1 MHTLKEL
8 YKAIGQKLPHSA
20 GSDAELAGITADSRK
35 VQPGWVFVAEKGVAV
50 DGHDFIGK
58 AVENG
63 AAAVVCERLPEDPAA
78 DVAWIKVDDSV
89 KTMGELASWWYGY
102 PSQKLTLVGVT
113 GTNGKTTIAT
123 LLYEMA
129 RLMGEKAGLISTVV
143 NKIDLRSETSTH
155 TTPDPLT
162 INRLLH
168 EMVEAGCSFCAM
180 EVSSH
185 ACAQRR
191 IHGLCFAGGIFTNL
205 TRDHLDYHGTF
216 DNYLKAKK
224 SFFDS
229 LTPDAFALTNA
240 DDRNGSVML
249 QNCKARCSDYSV
261 RTAAKF
267 RGKTI
272 ENRLDGMTMSFDGTE
287 VETPFVGR
295 FNASNLTAVYA
306 ASILAGWDKEDVL
319 RSLSSLCP
327 VDGRMQTIHSTDGR
341 TAVVDYAHTPDA
353 LANVLSTIAEVAGE
367 GAIITVTG
375 AGGDRDKGKRPLM
388 AAEAVKYS
396 DMVIITSDNPRN
408 ERPED
413 IAADM
418 LAGVAPERRGKVT
431 VIIDRKD
438 AIRKALESAGPGDV
452 VLVAGKGHETY
463 QITGNE
469 KHHFDDREVVRQV
482 FQTTQKG

>member
-1 MHTLKEL
+1 MKP
-8 YKAIGQKLPHSA
+8 PHSA
-20 GSDAELAGITADSRK
+20 HTGMELKGITADSRK

-50 DGHDFIGK
+50 DGHDFIMK
-58 AVENG
+58 AIDNG
-63 AAAVVCERLPEDPAA
+63 AAAVVGERMPENTA
-78 DVAWIKVDDSV
+78 VNVEQVKVDDSV
-89 KTMGELASWWYGY
+89 AALGELASWWYGY
-102 PSQKLTLVGVT
+102 PSHKLTLVGVT

-129 RLMGEKAGLISTVV
+129 HNMGEKAGLISTVV
-143 NKIDLRSETSTH
+143 NKIDLRSEPSTH

-162 INRLLH
+162 INRLLG
-168 EMVEAGCSFCAM
+168 EMVEEGCTFCAM

-191 IHGLCFAGGIFTNL
+191 IHGLRFDGGIFTNL

-216 DNYLKAKK
+216 DNYLRAKK

-229 LTPDAFALTNA
+229 LSPDAFALTNA

-261 RTAAKF
+261 RGAATF
-267 RGKTI
+267 RGKVI
-272 ENRLDGMTMSFDGTE
+272 ESRIDGMTISFDGTE

-295 FNASNLTAVYA
+295 FNASNLEAVYA
-306 ASILAGWDKEDVL
+306 ASILTGWDREDVL
-319 RSLSSLCP
+319 RSLSSLRP
-327 VDGRMQTIHSTDGR
+327 VDGRMQTLHSADGR

-353 LANVLSTIAEVAGE
+353 LANVLSTIAEVAGD

-418 LAGVAPERRGKVT
+418 LAGVEPGMRGMVN
-431 VIIDRKD
+431 VIIDREE
-438 AIRKALESAGPGDV
+438 AIMKALDMAQPGDV

-463 QITGNE
+463 QITGTE
-469 KHHFDDREVVRQV
+469 KRHFDDREVVRRG
-482 FQTTQKG
+482 FMTNMKK

>member
-1 MHTLKEL
+1 MHTIEDL
-8 YKAIGQKLPHSA
+8 YKALGLKLPHPA
-20 GSDAELAGITADSRK
+20 PAAMELAGITADSRQVK
-35 VQPGWVFVAEKGVAV
+35 PGWVFVAEKGVAV

-58 AVENG
+58 AVDSG
-63 AAAVVCERLPEDPAA
+63 AAAVVCERLPEKPHGN
-78 DVAWIKVDDSV
+78 VVWIKVADSV
-89 KTMGELASWWYGY
+89 AALGELASWWYGY
-102 PSQKLTLVGVT
+102 PSHKLTLVGIT

-129 RLMGEKAGLISTVV
+129 REMGEKSGLISTVV
-143 NKIDLRSETSTH
+143 NRIDLLSEPSTH

-168 EMVEAGCSFCAM
+168 QMAEAGCTFCAM

-191 IHGLCFAGGIFTNL
+191 IHALKFAGGVFTNL

-216 DNYLKAKK
+216 DNYLRAKK

-229 LTPDAFALTNA
+229 LPADAFALTNA
-240 DDRNGSVML
+240 DDRNGAVML
-249 QNCKARCSDYSV
+249 QNCKARCADYSV
-261 RTAAKF
+261 RGAATF
-267 RGKTI
+267 RSKVI
-272 ENRLDGMTMSFDGTE
+272 ESRIDGMTMTFDGTE
-287 VETPFVGR
+287 METPFVGR

-306 ASILAGWDKEDVL
+306 ASMLIGWDREDVL
-319 RSLSSLCP
+319 RGLSKLLP
-327 VDGRMQTIHSTDGR
+327 VAGRMETIRSSDGR
-341 TAVVDYAHTPDA
+341 TAIVDYAHTPDA
-353 LANVLSTIAEVAGE
+353 LANVLATITDVAAG

-396 DMVIITSDNPRN
+396 DMVVITSDNPRS
-408 ERPED
+408 ESPAD

-418 LAGVAPERRGKVT
+418 LAGVAPEQRGKVE
-431 VIIDRKD
+431 VILDREE
-438 AIRKALESAGPGDV
+438 AIRHAIAMAGPTDV

-463 QITGNE
+463 QIIGGETR
-469 KHHFDDREVVRQV
+469 HFDDREVVRQG
-482 FQTTQKG
+482 FADIKP

>member
-1 MHTLKEL
+1 MHTLHNL
-8 YKAIGQKLPHSA
+8 YKALGMPVAHSA
-20 GSDAELAGITADSRK
+20 DLPLAGLTADSRK

-50 DGHDFIGK
+50 DGHSFIGK
-58 AVENG
+58 AIEAG
-63 AAAVVCERLPEDPAA
+63 AVAVVCEHLPENPSPQ
-78 DVAWIKVDDSV
+78 VAWVKVADSV
-89 KTMGELASWWYGY
+89 KALGELASWWYGY
-102 PSQKLTLVGVT
+102 PSHKLTLIGVT

-129 RLMGEKAGLISTVV
+129 REMGEKAGLISTVV
-143 NKIDLRSETSTH
+143 NKIDLRSEPSTH

-168 EMVEAGCSFCAM
+168 AMTEAGCTFCAM

-191 IHGLCFAGGIFTNL
+191 IHALKFAGGVFTNL

-229 LTPDAFALTNA
+229 LPTEAFALTNA
-240 DDRNGSVML
+240 DDRNGKVML
-249 QNCKARCSDYSV
+249 QNCKARCADYSV
-261 RTAAKF
+261 RGAATF
-267 RGKTI
+267 RGKVI
-272 ENRLDGMTMSFDGTE
+272 ESRIDGMTMSFDGTE

-306 ASILAGWDKEDVL
+306 ASILAGWDREEVL
-319 RSLSSLCP
+319 RGISKLRP
-327 VDGRMQTIHSTDGR
+327 VDGRMETLHSPDGR
-341 TAVVDYAHTPDA
+341 TAIVDYAHTPDA
-353 LANVLSTIAEVAGE
+353 LTNVLTTITEVIGD
-367 GAIITVTG
+367 GAIITVCG

-396 DMVIITSDNPRN
+396 DMVIITSDNPRS

-418 LAGVAPERRGKVT
+418 LAGVAPEMRGKTEV
-431 VIIDRKD
+431 VIDREQ
-438 AIRKALESAGPGDV
+438 AILHALRLARPGDV

-463 QITGNE
+463 QIIGTE
-469 KHHFDDREVVRQV
+469 TRHFDDREVVRRG
-482 FQTTQKG
+482 FADTNS